1 MFKKSLILGFLV
13 LILTGCSNMKLE
25 DFTDKKPEFKLEEYF
40 LGKTTASGLF
50 IDLFGKVK
58 RQFTVEM
65 EGIQEGDVF
74 ILNETFLYDNGEE
87 EFRRWEITKTGEKTY
102 EGNSSDI
109 IGVAKGERSGNAVNW
124 HYTLKLKYGDGILNV
139 KFDDWLI
146 MQDEKNV
153 FNKAT
158 MKKFGLRLGD
168 VYLFFRKP

>member
-1 MFKKSLILGFLV
+1 
-13 LILTGCSNMKLE
+13 MKLE
-25 DFTDKKPEFKLEEYF
+25 DFADKKPEFKLEEYF

-87 EFRRWEITKTGEKTY
+87 EFRRWEITKTGERTY

-109 IGVAKGERSGNAVNW
+109 LCVAK
-124 HYTLKLKYGDGILNV
+124 
-139 KFDDWLI
+139 
-146 MQDEKNV
+146 
-153 FNKAT
+153 
-158 MKKFGLRLGD
+158 
-168 VYLFFRKP
+168 